1 MFCTYTYS
9 RYVCIHDPGH
19 DNNHDNSRVFLKRD
33 TALVK
38 ITLISLCMDL
48 RNITVH
54 LVDVVVTRPDVQK
67 IRSER
72 VNNAAR
78 AVAASAR

>member
-1 MFCTYTYS
+1 
-9 RYVCIHDPGH
+9 
-19 DNNHDNSRVFLKRD
+19 
-33 TALVK
+33 
-38 ITLISLCMDL
+38 MDL